1 MKKTTGKTYAG
12 IVLVA
17 ILVLFLANPR
27 WLPVSQSLK
36 ESLEETEKNHMLFQN
51 NSHTSIAQI
60 ITLILAIA
68 IVWLVYQVLKLIF
81 NALAVRGGRT
91 QTVTNLIS

>member
-1 MKKTTGKTYAG
+1 MQADHKEDGSMKKTTGKTYAG

-36 ESLEETEKNHMLFQN
+36 ESLE
-51 NSHTSIAQI
+51 
-60 ITLILAIA
+60 
-68 IVWLVYQVLKLIF
+68 
-81 NALAVRGGRT
+81 
-91 QTVTNLIS
+91 

>member
-1 MKKTTGKTYAG
+1 MQADKKEDGSMKKTTGKTYAG

-51 NSHTSIAQI
+51 NSDCSH
-60 ITLILAIA
+60 LP
-68 IVWLVYQVLKLIF
+68 
-81 NALAVRGGRT
+81 
-91 QTVTNLIS
+91 